1 MGRVLCVSSNKRVLH
16 MRTKCDQFLCYA
28 TPLLRPQICTDRP
41 TIVAAAEDNHASMI
55 QSSVL
60 ETVVLL
66 LVGIGQIIFVR
77 KWFSGKGTLL
87 KQWA

>member
-1 MGRVLCVSSNKRVLH
+1 MLYVRNN
-16 MRTKCDQFLCYA
+16 A
-28 TPLLRPQICTDRP
+28 P
-41 TIVAAAEDNHASMI
+41 TVTTAAEQNHGSMVE
-55 QSSVL
+55 SSVM
-60 ETVVLL
+60 ETAVLL

>member
-1 MGRVLCVSSNKRVLH
+1 M
-16 MRTKCDQFLCYA
+16 
-28 TPLLRPQICTDRP
+28 
-41 TIVAAAEDNHASMI
+41 
-55 QSSVL
+55 

-66 LVGIGQIIFVR
+66 IVGVGQIVFVR